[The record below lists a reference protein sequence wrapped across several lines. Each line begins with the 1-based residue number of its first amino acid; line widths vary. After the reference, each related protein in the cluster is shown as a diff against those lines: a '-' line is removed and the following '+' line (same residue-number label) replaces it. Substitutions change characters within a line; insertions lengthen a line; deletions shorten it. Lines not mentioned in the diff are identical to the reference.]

1 MVNKM
6 AKDIIVILIMLFI
19 SINNSLRVV
28 STIKS
33 SFINYYLRQS
43 VDGKFDFISLFV
55 DILYTLP
62 ELSINIILVV
72 MLCKDLEVQ

>member
-28 STIKS
+28 SIIKS

>member
-6 AKDIIVILIMLFI
+6 EKDIIVILIMLFI

-28 STIKS
+28 SIIKS